1 MQRTMDVAQQISL
14 LEGFDQV
21 ADRPG
26 FERLDAC
33 AFVGEGG
40 NEDDRDLMAPATR
53 SLCNSSPLRPGICT
67 SNTRQAV

>member
-40 NEDDRDLMAPATR
+40 NEDDRDLI
-53 SLCNSSPLRPGICT
+53 PLVSCLPRAL
-67 SNTRQAV
+67 RRVLA

>member
-33 AFVGEGG
+33 V
-40 NEDDRDLMAPATR
+40 L
-53 SLCNSSPLRPGICT
+53 SSVKAVMKMIGI
-67 SNTRQAV
+67 